1 MNSVFRGVEVCFPS
15 RVRFDPDISSGGL
28 LIIGSKIHPGKLPKN
43 EFPGASTLQ
52 QMQDS
57 AALVELQKIEQ
68 ALRELSSTLKPPVT
82 PPPPEKPKWLSG
94 IWELLKVLIPSLI
107 IFWVTY
113 SIKDSVDMALHERQL
128 QLDYVKEMGKLDSAM
143 QDPKLTPEDATNNAI
158 QLAAFGKYS
167 IPFFLHVLEGGNQ
180 ISIAGA
186 IQGLHMMS
194 MTEPDEVCR
203 QLALVISNRSGLYKW
218 TTHLAA
224 MQLLGEA
231 GCSSATHTVEN
242 YTDTLTLENLQVWVS
257 PQPVP
262 NSKEFAEVKE
272 QAEKTL
278 KVLQRLSAS
287 ASR

>member
-1 MNSVFRGVEVCFPS
+1 VFS
-15 RVRFDPDISSGGL
+15 ITVRFAPNISSGGL
-28 LIIGSKIHPGKLPKN
+28 SIIGSKIHPGKLPKK
-43 EFPGASTLQ
+43 EFQGASTLQ

-57 AALVELQKIEQ
+57 AALAELQKIEQ
-68 ALRELSSTLKPPVT
+68 ALRELSSSLKPPAT
-82 PPPPEKPKWLSG
+82 PPQPEKSKWLSG
-94 IWELLKVLIPSLI
+94 IWELLKVVIPSLI
-107 IFWVTY
+107 LFWVTY

-143 QDPKLTPEDATNNAI
+143 QEPKLTPENATNNAI

-203 QLALVISNRSGLYKW
+203 QLTMVISNRTALYKW

-224 MQLLGEA
+224 MKLLGEA
-231 GCSSATHTVEN
+231 GCGSSTRTVN
-242 YTDTLTLENLQVWVS
+242 DYNDALQSADILKTWVS
-257 PQPVP
+257 PLPSP
-262 NSKEFAEVKE
+262 NPKEYSELKE
-272 QAEKTL
+272 QVAATL
-278 KVLQRLSAS
+278 KVLERAPKSS
-287 ASR
+287 H